1 MREAQ
6 PPPNMYIRTHPTQTP
21 CRPAAKTRHL
31 PTKQRRSSVQKHAL
45 RQHILLETSRRALI
59 RTPRPQRT
67 NGTATSKR
75 ALHMSVAPSTRPP
88 LVPFTALFEH
98 TSQST
103 QECVGRRAYR
113 GACAR
118 VGRYMRTHACVCRV
132 CVCALASVL
141 HGACASLPE
150 AEQPRWRGSAGDVRL
165 TDTTPPSS
173 CASSAPMMPATACL
187 LCGCARAPRACWR
200 FTHGQTPRTQAPVP
214 PAARA
219 GRHQHAARPRDELH
233 RLAGLEARRLDQRER
248 VLRCRALVPG
258 APAPVV

>member
-1 MREAQ
+1 VREAQ

-21 CRPAAKTRHL
+21 CRPAANTRHL

-118 VGRYMRTHACVCRV
+118 VGMYMRMHVQSVRV
-132 CVCALASVL
+132 C
-141 HGACASLPE
+141 ACI
-150 AEQPRWRGSAGDVRL
+150 G
-165 TDTTPPSS
+165 
-173 CASSAPMMPATACL
+173 
-187 LCGCARAPRACWR
+187 
-200 FTHGQTPRTQAPVP
+200 
-214 PAARA
+214 AARC
-219 GRHQHAARPRDELH
+219 
-233 RLAGLEARRLDQRER
+233 
-248 VLRCRALVPG
+248 LRISA
-258 APAPVV
+258 